1 MMFADFLSEERREDV
16 SPEAAFQSAAIGVIH
31 RTLFKKISW
40 PKVKEMYFRDTGESH
55 AVSWDWYSRYIS
67 WQRDFSFVCD
77 RELWSMTLKDILRTP
92 LHDSKLF
99 KHWREQPSEGLIFP
113 LVGKCAIMHLE
124 YEPPRYSCVLFELD
138 YRYFVVELLD
148 DYVKREKEHSDIT
161 PFFEEMNNAEE

>member
-1 MMFADFLSEERREDV
+1 MFEDFSLDGRYEDV
-16 SPEAAFQSAAIGVIH
+16 TPEAAFQSAAIGVIH

-40 PKVKEMYFRDTGESH
+40 PKVKEMYFKETGENH
-55 AVSWDWYSRYIS
+55 AVSWDWYSKYIS

-92 LHDSKLF
+92 FKKSKLF
-99 KHWREQPSEGLIFP
+99 KHWTEQPSSGLIFP

-124 YEPPRYSCVLFELD
+124 DEPPGCSCVLFELD
-138 YRYFVVELLD
+138 DRYFVVELLD
-148 DYVKREKEHSDIT
+148 AYVKREKEYSEIT